1 MSLTYELNGRKDA
14 SVSKDDVGLIIGSKA
29 RGLKGVISGSWS
41 MYEVLQKKKKHAL
54 AEAQKSVDKLTAQME
69 ADECSDKEALEAT
82 LAECTTAL
90 EEAQG
95 AMEDKPTIRI
105 VLKGHEE
112 GVQVE
117 IISESENMRKLAQL
131 SLDKHIQKIKKTGS
145 LKAHEFLVEFPHR
158 LLGKLIG
165 KKAANL
171 NRLLNDAKFEG
182 SGKGR
187 KLLILED
194 DLETANTARIQVN
207 QLSFEINEDLLQ
219 YSKKGGDSR
228 VFIGWPPEKDDDYEE
243 HISLKITFKHDSQ
256 PLKDRSLFIE
266 RLNSVIS
273 DRVSQIKEEDG
284 DQMDE
289 INECLG
295 FEGY

>member
-14 SVSKDDVGLIIGSKA
+14 SISKDDVGLIIGSKA

-41 MYEVLQKKKKHAL
+41 MYEVLQKSEKR
-54 AEAQKSVDKLTAQME
+54 V
-69 ADECSDKEALEAT
+69 
-82 LAECTTAL
+82 
-90 EEAQG
+90 EE
-95 AMEDKPTIRI
+95 EKPTIRI

-207 QLSFEINEDLLQ
+207 QLSFENNEDLLQ